1 LDSESTKEKVELS
14 LIFTLD
20 MVKERI
26 HRITKDKKRMLILC
40 ILVTLLS
47 VGIASAYVYNSMLVK
62 STIVVGN

>member
-1 LDSESTKEKVELS
+1 M
-14 LIFTLD
+14 IFTLD